1 MENFSPEFL
10 KKATHARDQL
20 IEQYMHDP
28 DVTMIDVG
36 YDPEKEKTAEN
47 AALRIHVRKR
57 WMDASS
63 DKRTAFPKEVDGIRV
78 IVVPGEFR
86 LD

>member
-10 KKATHARDQL
+10 KKATRARDQL

-47 AALRIHVRKR
+47 AVLRIHVRQR
-57 WMDASS
+57 WMNASS

-78 IVVPGEFR
+78 IVLPGEFR